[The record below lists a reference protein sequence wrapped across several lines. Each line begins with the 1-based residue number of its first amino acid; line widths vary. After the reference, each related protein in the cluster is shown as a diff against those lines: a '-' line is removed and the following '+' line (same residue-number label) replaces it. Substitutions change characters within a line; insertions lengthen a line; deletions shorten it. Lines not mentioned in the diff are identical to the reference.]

1 MKRYLLLLILFGF
14 VEVSAQDISYKYG
27 KDRNFFCESST
38 RKMCGKDFPC
48 ETFGR
53 EDGIPINDFGL
64 TLKEAIGFAGLEY
77 EDLDYLPF
85 ESVQY
90 QLVIGSSTSDLLSL
104 QGNIIEEVIEDADF
118 KKVYGVDVSG
128 NFTVSLNVASGIYT
142 QLVEGTG
149 KDKGFVIEDRFQ
161 CKASKSLL
169 D

>member
-1 MKRYLLLLILFGF
+1 MKIYLSLLILFSF
-14 VEVSAQDISYKYG
+14 VEVSAQDIAYKYG
-27 KDRNFFCESST
+27 KDRNFFCESYT

-64 TLKEAIGFAGLEY
+64 MLKEAIGFAGLEY
-77 EDLDYLPF
+77 EGLDYLPF

-90 QLVIGSSTSDLLSL
+90 QLVIGSSTSDLLPL
-104 QGNIIEEVIEDADF
+104 QGNLIEEVVENADF
-118 KKVYGVDVSG
+118 KRVYGVDVSG
-128 NFTVSLNVASGIYT
+128 NFTMSLNVASGIFT

-161 CKASKSLL
+161 CRANKSLL